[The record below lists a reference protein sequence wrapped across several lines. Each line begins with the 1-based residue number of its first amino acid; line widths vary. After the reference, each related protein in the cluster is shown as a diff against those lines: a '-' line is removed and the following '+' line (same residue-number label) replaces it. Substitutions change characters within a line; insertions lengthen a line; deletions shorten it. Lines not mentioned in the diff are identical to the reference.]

1 MTKLIVGH
9 HSNIATTHANK
20 QENLLH
26 IPLSFTK
33 NKVAK
38 IDDVSSSSSSP
49 SPSSFSSPS
58 RRFSSSISDAADDDA
73 EETEFWQQIEVH
85 QKDAARL
92 PSLEEAR
99 TLADCSSTAMLST
112 ISQRYSGS
120 PFGSLVLY
128 ATDDD
133 GCPILAISSL
143 SPHTKD
149 LEVNSKCSMLIAR
162 DAMDIRDP
170 SVAVIGEAET
180 VSDEDRAGVRA
191 TYLKKYPDAFWVDFG
206 DFRLVRV
213 IPRKVR
219 FFAGAGSRINPGEFT
234 WEEYKATTVDPIAP
248 FTTPI
253 AGHMNRDHAEQTK
266 EIVES
271 SVGVKIDYAKILQVD
286 RLGFTVEAARK
297 GTPLKLRVPFPR
309 SAENRKDVKNLI
321 VEMLQGPTSS

>member
-1 MTKLIVGH
+1 MASSTGNP
-9 HSNIATTHANK
+9 SQTIAAGE
-20 QENLLH
+20 QL
-26 IPLSFTK
+26 
-33 NKVAK
+33 
-38 IDDVSSSSSSP
+38 
-49 SPSSFSSPS
+49 
-58 RRFSSSISDAADDDA
+58 DDDA

-92 PSLEEAR
+92 TSLEEAR

-180 VSDEDRAGVRA
+180 VRASFSLCLYIA
-191 TYLKKYPDAFWVDFG
+191 KCIYLKE
-206 DFRLVRV
+206 LV
-213 IPRKVR
+213 
-219 FFAGAGSRINPGEFT
+219 
-234 WEEYKATTVDPIAP
+234 
-248 FTTPI
+248 
-253 AGHMNRDHAEQTK
+253 
-266 EIVES
+266 
-271 SVGVKIDYAKILQVD
+271 
-286 RLGFTVEAARK
+286 
-297 GTPLKLRVPFPR
+297 LR
-309 SAENRKDVKNLI
+309 S
-321 VEMLQGPTSS
+321 